1 MAERTYRTSELA
13 RASGTHPNT
22 VRFYEELGFL
32 PAAPRD
38 PNGYRAWKRDDQDQ
52 MVFARAALHGLWPG
66 RRIRRS
72 ALALVRLAAA
82 EGPRAALPAARAH
95 EILVREERA
104 RAEEAAAFL
113 ETWAR
118 GERDSEDEAPRI
130 GPREAARAVNATT
143 GQVRNWER
151 NRLVST
157 PRDENTGHR
166 SYGPAELGRL
176 RVVRSLLLAGYSVM
190 AVLRMTTALD
200 RGRGEGLREV
210 LDTPRPGEEALTAFD
225 RWLTSLAE
233 QEERARNLVVLLE
246 ERRAREEETSRDAE
260 TLQ

>member
-32 PAAPRD
+32 PAASRD
-38 PNGYRAWKRDDQDQ
+38 PNGYRAWKRDDLDQ

-66 RRIRRS
+66 RRIRQS

-82 EGPRAALPAARAH
+82 EGPRAALPTARAH
-95 EILVREERA
+95 ALLVREERT

-118 GERDSEDEAPRI
+118 GERDSGDAAPRV

-157 PRDENTGHR
+157 PRDASGRR

-200 RGRGEGLREV
+200 RGRSEGLRAV
-210 LDTPRPGEEALTAFD
+210 LDTPRRGEEALTAFD
-225 RWLTSLAE
+225 RWLSSLAE
-233 QEERARNLVVLLE
+233 QEERARSLIALLE
-246 ERRAREEETSRDAE
+246 ERSAREVTTSRDAE
-260 TLQ
+260 TPQ